1 MIHIRI
7 SCLLES
13 CKRQGLSVLDGK
25 IGKDLHLQNCQQ
37 LAKLQVWNRGAGPL
51 QTQEQGTNPVPAEQ
65 VLWSITSSASFSQA
79 LLKRGKKLLLLVGY
93 PSGRCASFALA
104 SREFLSTGE
113 HLRFLDSFLKLGLHS
128 SGFPASLL
136 CVALSDCKRFRAG
149 SLLYYVQHLAPQSPL
164 DDAVKSPATYQQG
177 QREM

>member
-79 LLKRGKKLLLLVGY
+79 LLKRGKKAPFVGGI
-93 PSGRCASFALA
+93 SIWEVCQFC
-104 SREFLSTGE
+104 
-113 HLRFLDSFLKLGLHS
+113 LGL
-128 SGFPASLL
+128 
-136 CVALSDCKRFRAG
+136 
-149 SLLYYVQHLAPQSPL
+149 
-164 DDAVKSPATYQQG
+164 QG
-177 QREM
+177 VS